1 MVPHRY
7 THRGPVSPGPLPAGL
22 LTGLRQDAAAEGA
35 ALEMVDEPAAYQ
47 RLASLAGAAA
57 AWPRRAAQAEVRQ
70 WTRSPGS
77 VARDGVPV
85 SAYPAFVT
93 APEGPVGQG
102 RLPRRDF
109 DLGRGWAG
117 TTADGGPPAATAVV
131 TTGADTPADWLR
143 AGQALQRLL
152 LHAATSWVSASIYT
166 EPLEFEPIRGLIR
179 SGLRLAA
186 APQMVLQFGRVQTMQ
201 ATARRP
207 VNEVLSFS

>member
-1 MVPHRY
+1 M
-7 THRGPVSPGPLPAGL
+7 
-22 LTGLRQDAAAEGA
+22 
-35 ALEMVDEPAAYQ
+35 
-47 RLASLAGAAA
+47 
-57 AWPRRAAQAEVRQ
+57 
-70 WTRSPGS
+70 
-77 VARDGVPV
+77 
-85 SAYPAFVT
+85 
-93 APEGPVGQG
+93 
-102 RLPRRDF
+102 
-109 DLGRGWAG
+109 
-117 TTADGGPPAATAVV
+117 